1 MSEISKELLQWYGA
15 HKRPLPWRETR
26 DPYKIWISEII
37 LQQTRVAQGMD
48 YYLRFVERFPDVSSL
63 AAASQDEVLKYWQ
76 GLGYYSRA
84 RNLLE
89 AARTIEEKYD
99 GRFPASYQ
107 EVRALKGIGDYTAA
121 AICSVAYVMPL
132 AAVDGNVYRVLSRIF
147 NIDLPIDSTTGKRYF
162 AELAAAQLDE
172 RHPGEYN
179 QAIMDFGAL
188 QCTPGMP
195 DCSICPLDTKCLG
208 LSAGRIGELPVKQGR
223 TTLRDRY
230 FYYFH
235 ILCEGRIWMRRREGR
250 DIWQGLYE
258 FPLIETQEPIA
269 PEDIQNTSGYKS
281 LFEGVENPEIR
292 AVSPEIRHV
301 LSHQILHIR
310 FLAVAIPR
318 PSAGLKR
325 YMAVTLDDIQR
336 LAVPRPIEAFFKSIW
351 KDGKR

>member
-1 MSEISKELLQWYGA
+1 MSEISTPLLNWYTI

-37 LQQTRVAQGMD
+37 LQQTRVAQGMG
-48 YYLRFVERFPDVSSL
+48 YYLHFVERFPDVSSL

-84 RNLLE
+84 RNLLA
-89 AARTIEEKYD
+89 AARTIEEKYS
-99 GRFPASYQ
+99 GIFPASYQ

-121 AICSVAYVMPL
+121 AICSAAYGMPL

-162 AELAAAQLDE
+162 AELAATQLDE
-172 RHPGEYN
+172 WHPGEYN

-223 TTLRDRY
+223 TTVRDRY

-235 ILCEGRIWMRRREGR
+235 ILCEGRIRMHRREKK

-258 FPLIETQEPIA
+258 FPLIETQGSVA
-269 PEDIQNTSGYKS
+269 PDDLQNHPGYQS
-281 LFEGVENPEIR
+281 LFGSTGKPEILSI
-292 AVSPEIRHV
+292 SPEIRHV
-301 LSHQILHIR
+301 LSHQALHIR
-310 FLAVAIPR
+310 FLTVTIPL
-318 PSAGLKR
+318 PSAGLEK
-325 YMAVTLDDIQR
+325 YISVAPEDIPR
-336 LAVPRPIEAFFKSIW
+336 LAVPRPIEAFLKSVRQEN
-351 KDGKR
+351 K